1 MLGAILGDIVGSPY
15 EFDHNNYK
23 HKDFPLLSEKSH
35 FTDDTVMTAAV
46 AVGLIDGKG
55 LPERTFC
62 AVQHEMR
69 FWGREYPHAGY
80 GGMFRR
86 WLHAENPKPYGS
98 FGNGSAMRVSAAG
111 WLFDTLDKTLEMA
124 KVTAEVTHNHPEGI
138 KGAQATAAVIFLART
153 CDEIRPTY
161 HHVETCQE
169 TVPEA
174 IIAFLESVSFE
185 DALRNAVSLGGD
197 SDTLAC
203 ITGGIAEAFY
213 GMPQELR
220 DETLKRLP
228 EDIREGYELFRWN
241 IGQR

>member
-62 AVQHEMR
+62 EVQHEMR

-86 WLHAENPKPYGS
+86 L
-98 FGNGSAMRVSAAG
+98 
-111 WLFDTLDKTLEMA
+111 
-124 KVTAEVTHNHPEGI
+124 
-138 KGAQATAAVIFLART
+138 
-153 CDEIRPTY
+153 
-161 HHVETCQE
+161 
-169 TVPEA
+169 
-174 IIAFLESVSFE
+174 
-185 DALRNAVSLGGD
+185 
-197 SDTLAC
+197 
-203 ITGGIAEAFY
+203 
-213 GMPQELR
+213 
-220 DETLKRLP
+220 
-228 EDIREGYELFRWN
+228 
-241 IGQR
+241 